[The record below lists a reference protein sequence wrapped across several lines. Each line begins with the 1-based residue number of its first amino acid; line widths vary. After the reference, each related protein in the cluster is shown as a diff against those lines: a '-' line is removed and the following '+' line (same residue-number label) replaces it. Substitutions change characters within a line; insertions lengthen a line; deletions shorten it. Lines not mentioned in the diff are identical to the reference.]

1 MQTYENVLCEEK
13 HNILKN
19 IPDLNHYIG
28 RGEKM
33 FFGDA
38 QEYIREL
45 RNCEREHEHE
55 NIS

>member
-1 MQTYENVLCEEK
+1 MQIYENLLRIEEK
-13 HNILKN
+13 HSIIKN
-19 IPDLNHYIG
+19 IPDLNRYIG

-45 RNCEREHEHE
+45 RNCEREHE

>member
-1 MQTYENVLCEEK
+1 MQTYENILCEGK
-13 HNILKN
+13 HTILKN

-45 RNCEREHEHE
+45 RNCEREHE